1 MLEAQRSTEETK
13 HCKSQTKRRVEERI
27 KEILRDKPREE
38 CAGDDQYRQH
48 EPEDYFGFIIVPNP
62 PKGVFFTIG
71 GGKIEHF
78 IFGHAVLFNLCGCK
92 GTKKISYMQQK
103 KVHFFEPPPKNKI
116 LKKNACA
123 LAYVRKK

>member
-1 MLEAQRSTEETK
+1 MPKAQRCAEETK

-62 PKGVFFTIG
+62 PKGVFFTMG
-71 GGKIEHF
+71 GVKLNISFLAMLCCLTFAGAK
-78 IFGHAVLFNLCGCK
+78 VLLFCDICK
-92 GTKKISYMQQK
+92 DLQK
-103 KVHFFEPPPKNKI
+103 K
-116 LKKNACA
+116 
-123 LAYVRKK
+123 RT